1 MDRSEASLWMDR
13 ASSGD
18 GEAFSMLAGAT
29 QDPLF
34 RFGLAQG
41 LRRPDAAEA
50 VQETFLRAW
59 RGRERWRKGAN
70 AVAWLYGISMNVI
83 RELRRRRGRHA
94 GVDLDTAEMP
104 APPGPDLGE
113 RERLDRLADAVTA
126 LPDRQREAVTCRH
139 LLQMSVRETADAMGC
154 AEGTVKAA
162 VHAALGNLRNL
173 MKDET

>member
-1 MDRSEASLWMDR
+1 VDRLEASQWMDR

-18 GEAFSMLAGAT
+18 GEAFSLLAGAT
-29 QDPLF
+29 QDAFF
-34 RFGLAQG
+34 RFALAQG
-41 LRRPDAAEA
+41 LRRADAAEA

-59 RGRERWRKGAN
+59 RGRLRWRKGAN
-70 AVAWLYGISMNVI
+70 AVAWMYGISMNVV

-113 RERLDRLADAVTA
+113 RERLDAMADAVA
-126 LPDRQREAVTCRH
+126 DLPDRQREAVTCRY

-173 MKDET
+173 MEDET